1 MTRRPA
7 LVLESFGGQRERER
21 LGLQAL
27 RLQAS
32 VRLDHQG
39 AAQSLRIEYRLN
51 ADFSETPTAIL
62 LPPAAP
68 APARRDGLWE
78 HSCLEAFV
86 ADASQ
91 RAYWELNLA
100 PSGHWAVY
108 RFSDYRSGQQAAAGA
123 APRLAV
129 EREGGSLALQLQW
142 PLPLELAQ
150 ASELAIGITAVL
162 EQRNGTLSY
171 WALHHPGP
179 QADFHRRDGFI
190 LRGVANGD
198 CAAPPPP
205 P

>member
-1 MTRRPA
+1 MTRLPA
-7 LVLESFGGQRERER
+7 LVLEPFGGQRERER

-27 RLQAS
+27 RLEAS
-32 VRLDHQG
+32 VQLDRQG
-39 AAQSLRIEYRLN
+39 AAPGLRIEYRLN
-51 ADFSETPTAIL
+51 ADLSETPTAIL
-62 LPPAAP
+62 LPPAVP
-68 APARRDGLWE
+68 VPVQRDGLWQ

-91 RAYWELNLA
+91 SAYWELNLA

-108 RFSDYRSGQQAAAGA
+108 RFSDYRSGQQAPEGA
-123 APRLAV
+123 APQLAV
-129 EREGGSLALQLQW
+129 DREGGGLALRLQW

-162 EQRNGTLSY
+162 KQRNGTLSY

-190 LRGVANGD
+190 LRGVANGG
-198 CAAPPPP
+198 CAAPLPPP
-205 P
+205 

>member
-1 MTRRPA
+1 MTLLPP
-7 LVLESFGGQRERER
+7 LVLEPFGGRQERER
-21 LGLQAL
+21 LGLEHL
-27 RLQAS
+27 RLEAL
-32 VRLDHQG
+32 VRLDRPG
-39 AAQSLRIEYRLN
+39 AAPSLRIEYRLN
-51 ADFSETPTAIL
+51 ADCSETPRAIL

-68 APARRDGLWE
+68 SPVQRDGLWQ

-91 RAYWELNLA
+91 SAYWELNLA
-100 PSGHWAVY
+100 PSGNWAVY
-108 RFSDYRSGQQAAAGA
+108 RFDDYRSGQHPPEGA

-129 EREGGSLALQLQW
+129 EQEGGSLTLQLQW
-142 PLPLELAQ
+142 LLPLELAQ

-190 LRGVANGD
+190 LQCSPNGD
-198 CAAPPPP
+198 CAAPPPAP
-205 P
+205 

>member
-1 MTRRPA
+1 MTRLPA
-7 LVLESFGGQRERER
+7 SVLEPFGGPRERER

-27 RLQAS
+27 RLEAS
-32 VRLDHQG
+32 VRLDRQG
-39 AAQSLRIEYRLN
+39 AAPGLRIEYRLN
-51 ADFSETPTAIL
+51 ADFGKTPTAIR
-62 LPPAAP
+62 LPPPAP
-68 APARRDGLWE
+68 SPARRDGLWQ

-91 RAYWELNLA
+91 SAYWELNLA

-108 RFSDYRSGQQAAAGA
+108 RFSDYRSGQQAPDAA
-123 APRLAV
+123 APQLAV
-129 EREGGSLALQLQW
+129 DRDGGSLALQLQW
-142 PLPLELAQ
+142 LLPLELAQ

-171 WALHHPGP
+171 WALQHPGP

-198 CAAPPPP
+198 CGAPPPP